1 KAITAI
7 AREAVGLRADF
18 MLETEIR
25 HFEAVY
31 DSANGPPEIWVAII
45 VRLVNPTSREVVAQ
59 TSFERREHAS
69 ANDVPSIVLAF
80 DEALGGVMKEIV
92 VWTVTNPAL
101 SVKRAELSWTRF
113 VRVRWS

>member
-1 KAITAI
+1 
-7 AREAVGLRADF
+7 
-18 MLETEIR
+18 
-25 HFEAVY
+25 VY
-31 DSANGPPEIWVAII
+31 DSSNGPPEVWVAIN

-59 TSFERREHAS
+59 TSFERRERAS

-101 SVKRAELSWTRF
+101 SVKRS
-113 VRVRWS
+113 